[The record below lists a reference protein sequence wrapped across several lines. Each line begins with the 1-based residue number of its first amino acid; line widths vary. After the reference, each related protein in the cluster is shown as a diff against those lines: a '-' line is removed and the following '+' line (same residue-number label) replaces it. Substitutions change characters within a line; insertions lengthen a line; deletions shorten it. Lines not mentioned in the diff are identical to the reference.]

1 MILITVFTEVLV
13 SAVFLIALP
22 IFLAVAAVSAAISS
36 VLTLS
41 PLPLRLTILATTDG
55 IRCLSRNASNPDSVF
70 TPATYL
76 LSLGATAIRCTM
88 YSTRSVTARFARYH
102 GIQEVYGWYAT
113 VFSYPEDS
121 SKSGDAC
128 GSTVALYGDITRY
141 TYCHEF
147 VHVGQMFRYGLA
159 GYTRRQL
166 SRHKTGS
173 AYHPAGYTEAE
184 VSDAIALYTDS
195 GVLSEIEIEA
205 VLVGTHR
212 QKGYNFD
219 NKLLP

>member
-1 MILITVFTEVLV
+1 MILITVLTEVIVSAIFLV
-13 SAVFLIALP
+13 SYP
-22 IFLAVAAVSAAISS
+22 IFLAVAAISAAISS
-36 VLTLS
+36 VLTTSL
-41 PLPLRLTILATTDG
+41 LPLRLTLLATTDG
-55 IRCLSRNASNPDSVF
+55 IICITRNASNPDSVL

-76 LSLGATAIRCTM
+76 LSLCSSAIRCIV
-88 YSTRSVTARFARYH
+88 YSTRSVTSRYARYH

-121 SKSGDAC
+121 TKSGDAS
-128 GSTVALYGDITRY
+128 GSTVALYGNITRY

-147 VHVGQMFRYGLA
+147 VHVGQMFRYGMA
-159 GYTRRQL
+159 GYTRKQL

-173 AYHPAGYTEAE
+173 SYHPAGYTEAE
-184 VSDAIALYTDS
+184 VTEAIALYTNS
-195 GVLSEIEIEA
+195 GVLNEIEIEA